1 MLVLFNEQIN
11 RLKYNEKKQKITK
24 EKQNVSA

>member
-24 EKQNVSA
+24 EKQNVYA